1 MLVQAVVSLVAV
13 ELPDLAAG
21 VEGGDDGGVLHPR
34 PVLDRPSSGS
44 PSPPPPPC
52 PHLDGEDE
60 GILGELLRRVG
71 EGEVAVQTQPRVVKP
86 ETHEGKQKVDLL
98 VNLGDC
104 VTNVLKMYKMYEDI
118 SRYWTRLDK
127 SQSHNI
133 MPFRSFTKS
142 QCQCKEN

>member
-1 MLVQAVVSLVAV
+1 MRYYHQ
-13 ELPDLAAG
+13 
-21 VEGGDDGGVLHPR
+21 
-34 PVLDRPSSGS
+34 
-44 PSPPPPPC
+44 PPC

-104 VTNVLKMYKMYEDI
+104 VSNVLKMYKMYEDTSSKI
-118 SRYWTRLDK
+118 LD
-127 SQSHNI
+127 
-133 MPFRSFTKS
+133 TVLD
-142 QCQCKEN
+142 